1 MSAAAFPAGSG
12 PVRVLVADDHPVV
25 RAGLRALLSAEPGLA
40 VVAEAGSGEETVL
53 MARQHQPD
61 VVLMDLRMPG
71 AGGLAA
77 IRQLSADQPGVRV
90 VVLTTYDSDA
100 DILPAVEAGAAGYLL
115 KDTPRDTLV
124 GAIFAAARGET
135 VLAPSVAG
143 RLVNRLRAAPPE
155 APAAR
160 ETLSARETE
169 VLMLAGRGLTNA
181 QIGREL
187 FVSEATVKTHLLRA
201 YAKLGVSGRTAAV
214 TRAMELGFL
223 PSPGRP

>member
-1 MSAAAFPAGSG
+1 MSTGAFPVGSG

-77 IRQLSADQPGVRV
+77 IRHLSADQPGVRV

-143 RLVNRLRAAPPE
+143 RLVNRLRAAPAQ

-169 VLMLAGRGLTNA
+169 VLILAGRGLTNA

-214 TRAMELGFL
+214 TRAMELGVL